1 MFIIVNMATYKICL
15 IKNNTPENIQNKCFH
30 TYNLKYN
37 YTVLDCL
44 NKYENENKTENKI
57 ENEKISKHNDTNNN
71 VNNDKNTYI
80 VINNNYISY
89 YNENINTILNKLQ
102 THTLIIE
109 CIPKLK
115 GGGIG
120 EMFESIIQI
129 GKVFIFLI
137 DLVIWFGKFIVWL
150 VFFIMWLFKF
160 LFYDLLTDVA
170 NGLLVI
176 LITICKLPIEICVSL
191 VAYFTN
197 SIGGWMTTIW
207 GGDQSNLT
215 KRDKNSNYF
224 RSVDRTKGKKCFLTN
239 TNTVPFSILLGTII
253 CPPLGVFMNLGVTGW
268 FNILICIFLTLCY
281 YLPGLFY
288 ALLVIYA

>member
-44 NKYENENKTENKI
+44 NKYENENKTQNKT

-71 VNNDKNTYI
+71 VNNDTNTYI

-109 CIPKLK
+109 CIPKLI

-120 EMFESIIQI
+120 NMIESIIQI

-207 GGDQSNLT
+207 GWDQSNLT